1 MLDIALE
8 PEGALGRKVIV
19 VDAPVRIENRSQLI
33 YLLTEAAELEHGI
46 MCCYLFAAFS
56 IKSDVKEGVTEE
68 QLSIIRRW
76 RGNILQ
82 IAMEEMVHLSLACN
96 LLTAVGGTPHLGRPN
111 LPISPKAYPPS
122 FSLELVPFG
131 RKSLESFILIE
142 RPEEEVARPGSE
154 TNPGTSLL
162 SQVKISDI
170 FPSAQEYDNQG
181 RLYRG
186 LEDGLQYLAQKY
198 GEDGLFIGPKEAQI
212 ADAYFSMPGLAPVTD
227 LTSAAAALQV
237 IVEQGEGSRGESTV
251 SHHGRFVAIQDEY
264 EQILRDD
271 PKFEPGRNAMR
282 NPYSMLPNDIVD
294 YGEVNLIDDPLSGDI
309 CNLFDGCYALLMQ
322 MFGRLLLHSGESE
335 LQLTRL
341 ADITVALMLEVIGPL
356 GETLTSLPAGPSHPG
371 MMAGPSFRLSRDVSS
386 PPHQTAAWALFIE
399 RLKELSAY
407 CAFLQIRGVMPEALT
422 QVKRSLA
429 QYAEQLSESSRP

>member
-1 MLDIALE
+1 M
-8 PEGALGRKVIV
+8 
-19 VDAPVRIENRSQLI
+19 
-33 YLLTEAAELEHGI
+33 
-46 MCCYLFAAFS
+46 
-56 IKSDVKEGVTEE
+56 
-68 QLSIIRRW
+68 
-76 RGNILQ
+76 
-82 IAMEEMVHLSLACN
+82 
-96 LLTAVGGTPHLGRPN
+96 
-111 LPISPKAYPPS
+111 
-122 FSLELVPFG
+122 
-131 RKSLESFILIE
+131 IE

-341 ADITVALMLEVIGPL
+341 ADITVALMLEIIGPL
-356 GETLTSLPAGPSHPG
+356 GETLTSLPAGPPHPG

-407 CAFLQIRGVMPEALT
+407 CAFLQIRGVMPEASVHLRGET
-422 QVKRSLA
+422 EEAQRLLGEAQTHFREGGGGQGLSWPISSVLVDTRTHDVLVDATRRYSIWHPLSGRGWSLLM
-429 QYAEQLSESSRP
+429 ERPGVHAPEPPRNLPTKDGGALDLPFRPARLGATLPYFVCC